1 MHTDANV
8 SSSISFESLNF
19 AVIFPHWYG
28 TTSEKIQVTAYFT
41 ETSGIAECKRLIC
54 YILSLFSQRKMQ
66 TFVTIV
72 LWWYRCSIAQKVYYA
87 IDKCKLYIY
96 KLFNYSSGLMK
107 GITTFC
113 RKLFYLYDLWY
124 LKFELKEIEF
134 SALYFL
140 RYHSYMILRCMSLN
154 EINKISQNKG
164 CLRISA
170 IIYSLN
176 NFWTN

>member
-8 SSSISFESLNF
+8 SSSVSFESLNF

-72 LWWYRCSIAQKVYYA
+72 LWWYRCSISQKVYYA

-96 KLFNYSSGLMK
+96 KLFNYSFGYNERNYNFLSK
-107 GITTFC
+107 IV
-113 RKLFYLYDLWY
+113 LFIWFMI
-124 LKFELKEIEF
+124 FEIWIE
-134 SALYFL
+134 
-140 RYHSYMILRCMSLN
+140 RNWI
-154 EINKISQNKG
+154 
-164 CLRISA
+164 
-170 IIYSLN
+170 
-176 NFWTN
+176 